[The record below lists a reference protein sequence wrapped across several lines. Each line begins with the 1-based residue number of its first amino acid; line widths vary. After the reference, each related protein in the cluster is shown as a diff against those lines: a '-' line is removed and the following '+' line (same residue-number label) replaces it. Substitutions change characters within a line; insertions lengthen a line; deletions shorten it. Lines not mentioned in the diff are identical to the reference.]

1 MVFVLLYGLII
12 VYWMDIPRSV
22 YPLSVVEYLGYFN
35 FGTIMN
41 DTTMNVSCKTLC
53 LVMYFHL
60 S

>member
-12 VYWMDIPRSV
+12 VYWMDIPHSV
-22 YPLSVVEYLGYFN
+22 YPLSVVEDLGYFN
-35 FGTIMN
+35 FGAIMN
-41 DTTMNVSCKTLC
+41 DTTMIVSCKTLC

>member
-1 MVFVLLYGLII
+1 
-12 VYWMDIPRSV
+12 MDIPRSV

-35 FGTIMN
+35 FGAIMN